1 MTRTLATDASVAV
14 DLLGRFEPGPIEA
27 RMFRRDARL
36 TASELLDVEV
46 LRVLRRLEGLG
57 GEVALLSSR
66 KFARYTH
73 NYPCRIMSGCMTDR
87 SSRYRVAEPAPDIP
101 SIVSSVE
108 SLKTELEAHRYI
120 CSDQIATAVY
130 LAYHLRKPILIEGPP
145 GVGKTELAKTTAQMF
160 DLPLIRLQCYE
171 GLDEAKAIYEWK
183 YGKQLLYTQVLKETL
198 DEVLQ
203 GAKGFAESVR
213 RLHEFGD
220 IFFSEEF
227 LEPRPLM
234 KALKSETGCIL
245 LIDEID
251 KSDHEFESLLLE
263 MLSDF
268 QLSIPEIGTI
278 KATKEPPIVFLTSN
292 NTREISDALKRRCLH
307 LYIPF
312 PDVELEQRIIHARV
326 PEIPPELRRQLV
338 KFIHELRDLDLK
350 KVPAISETIDWA
362 RTLLLLHTESL
373 DPQLIRDTL
382 NVILKFQEDIESVSS
397 ELTTLVQKAAR

>member
-1 MTRTLATDASVAV
+1 MADA
-14 DLLGRFEPGPIEA
+14 
-27 RMFRRDARL
+27 
-36 TASELLDVEV
+36 
-46 LRVLRRLEGLG
+46 
-57 GEVALLSSR
+57 
-66 KFARYTH
+66 
-73 NYPCRIMSGCMTDR
+73 
-87 SSRYRVAEPAPDIP
+87 APDLQKITE
-101 SIVSSVE
+101 SVE
-108 SLKTELEAHRYI
+108 NLKTELEAHRYI

-130 LAYHLRKPILIEGPP
+130 LAYHLRKPVLIEGPP
-145 GVGKTELAKTTAQMF
+145 GVGKTELAKTTADMF
-160 DLPLIRLQCYE
+160 ALPLIRLQCYE

-203 GAKGFAESVR
+203 GAKGFAESVS

-234 KALKSETGCIL
+234 KALQAEAGCIL
-245 LIDEID
+245 LIDEVD

-263 MLSDF
+263 MLSDY
-268 QLSIPEIGTI
+268 QLSIPEIGTL
-278 KATKEPPIVFLTSN
+278 KAVNEPPLVFLTSN

-312 PDVELEQRIIHARV
+312 PDLELEQRIIHARV

-338 KFIHELRDLDLK
+338 KFIHELRGLDLK

-362 RTLLLLHTESL
+362 RTLLLLHTETL
-373 DPQLIRDTL
+373 EPQLVRDTL
-382 NVILKFQEDIESVSS
+382 NVILKFQEDIESVNS
-397 ELTTLVQKAAR
+397 ELTTLTSQALK